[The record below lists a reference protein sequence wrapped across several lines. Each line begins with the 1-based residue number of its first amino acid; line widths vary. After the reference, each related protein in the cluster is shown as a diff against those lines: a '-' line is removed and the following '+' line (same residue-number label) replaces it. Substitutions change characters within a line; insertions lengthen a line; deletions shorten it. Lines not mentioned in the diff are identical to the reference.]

1 MCKSG
6 MALKAS
12 VAVLSCWQSL
22 CQARGGLGDGPE
34 MILLNKQCV
43 CVLCFLGGVPAFWLG
58 HLLSALGVL
67 PVTPGPHKLLF
78 SLFPCYSQS
87 SGSLKTL
94 QTLVKVINLGQ

>member
-43 CVLCFLGGVPAFWLG
+43 CALCFLGGVPAFWLG
-58 HLLSALGVL
+58 TFSAL
-67 PVTPGPHKLLF
+67 
-78 SLFPCYSQS
+78 
-87 SGSLKTL
+87 SGSCP
-94 QTLVKVINLGQ
+94 